1 MFCPLKHKSVLFA
14 EAQGCAVFYQT
25 MCTGPP
31 GSRGEHAAGAEFA
44 LATLHQYQPFE
55 QYIILDVRLAGGRSK
70 YVD

>member
-1 MFCPLKHKSVLFA
+1 MCCLQKHKDALFSIIL
-14 EAQGCAVFYQT
+14 CV
-25 MCTGPP
+25 
-31 GSRGEHAAGAEFA
+31 RGLQVPEEVGQEHAAGAEFA